1 MGGTDSPIIAERALE
16 ELEKKVFEGDFNSF
30 DDLVDYVIDEYDSRW
45 NHQETSFT
53 DYIYEDLEDLWQEYE
68 DRLEEE
74 IQEEKKKLLDKLK
87 EEIKNILKKPTERGK
102 VNQMTK
108 TEEILDI
115 YKNPLTAKELA
126 KITGKPEP
134 SVRRDLAKGVK
145 DGLWKRIGKKG
156 SRGVKYQKL

>member
-1 MGGTDSPIIAERALE
+1 MPIESGLLANRILPN
-16 ELEKKVFEGDFNSF
+16 LDKKVFNGKFNSLAE
-30 DDLVDYVIDEYDSRW
+30 LVDFVNDNYGAG
-45 NHQETSFT
+45 FT
-53 DYIYEDLEDLWQEYE
+53 DYILEDLEDLWEEYQNA
-68 DRLEEE
+68 LEEDKQK
-74 IQEEKKKLLDKLK
+74 ILDKLK
-87 EEIKNILKKPTERGK
+87 EKIKNILKKPTERNK

-108 TEEILDI
+108 TEKILDI

-126 KITGKPEP
+126 KITDKPEP

>member
-1 MGGTDSPIIAERALE
+1 MPTDSGVLANRVLDELEVMVFNGNFNSLE
-16 ELEKKVFEGDFNSF
+16 ELVNY
-30 DDLVDYVIDEYDSRW
+30 VD
-45 NHQETSFT
+45 TSYGSGFT
-53 DYIYEDLEDLWQEYE
+53 DYIIDDLQDLWQEYE

-74 IQEEKKKLLDKLK
+74 IQKGKKKLLDKLK